1 MEFVAEK
8 FASVYN
14 IKITCNELQFFFFDV
29 CVCGKEVCCC
39 ITRIAW

>member
-29 CVCGKEVCCC
+29 CVWEGSCCC